1 MRRVAGL
8 SASLVFGIV
17 IMANAQTKRT
27 TQESPAA
34 DPDVVTV
41 SACVTKGAD
50 GVFML
55 TKAHRV
61 SGSTQAAASSAT
73 WAVDIAPLAAEV
85 LNMDGR
91 VGQRV
96 EAVGRIATTT
106 STSST
111 TASPGST
118 GTGANPR
125 LQVRSVKP
133 IEISATKGS
142 KEASGCS

>member
-41 SACVTKGAD
+41 SACVTKDAD
-50 GVFML
+50 GVYML

-61 SGSTQAAASSAT
+61 SGSTQAVASSAT

-111 TASPGST
+111 TAPGTT
-118 GTGANPR
+118 GTSANPR

-133 IEISATKGS
+133 IETPATKGS
-142 KEASGCS
+142 KEASSCS

>member
-96 EAVGRIATTT
+96 EALGRIATTT

-133 IEISATKGS
+133 IETPATKGN

>member
-17 IMANAQTKRT
+17 IMANAQTKRA

-41 SACVTKGAD
+41 SACVMKGAD
-50 GVFML
+50 GVYML

-96 EAVGRIATTT
+96 EALGRIATTT
-106 STSST
+106 SASST
-111 TASPGST
+111 TTSPGST

-133 IEISATKGS
+133 IETPATKGS